1 MSQDENSPTMGQ
13 QYVEL
18 QKAQKLGSHFLG
30 PDGKII
36 YPSFYDSWTADNSNN
51 KASSMVSA
59 SKGVDVSDKN
69 ASNKPKE
76 SSNSS
81 PNAGET
87 QYLCPRCS
95 KEFSSVS
102 NTYRHLVNGIKISY
116 IEEGFHNIIYN
127 KIKQQI

>member
-18 QKAQKLGSHFLG
+18 QNAQKLGTHFLG

-36 YPSFYDSWTADNSNN
+36 YPSVYDSWTADSSNN
-51 KASSMVSA
+51 KARSMVSVF
-59 SKGVDVSDKN
+59 KGIDVSDKT

-102 NTYRHLVNGIKISY
+102 NTYRHLVNGTYINNISY
-116 IEEGFHNIIYN
+116 KYYIL
-127 KIKQQI
+127 K